1 MVAEPDRLNSSF
13 FLESTTQSEIVE
25 IVNSLCLNTA
35 AGHDKIPM
43 WSVKESI
50 NYIFELLTYVLNLSI
65 NSVIVHAQ
73 MKLARVVPLYKS
85 GDKRLLSNY
94 RPVSVLPVFSKF
106 LEKAVYNRLIRFFD
120 KYEILYNNQ
129 YGFGKKSSTSLA
141 LLYLHDKIT
150 SATDERKHTV
160 GIFLDLSKAFDTVNH
175 RILLD
180 KLEHFGIRG
189 LALEWIKCCLYNRHH
204 YVEFNGI
211 SCSFHEISCGL
222 PQGSALGPL
231 F

>member
-1 MVAEPDRLNSSF
+1 MVAQPGRLHNSF

-25 IVNSLCLNTA
+25 IVKSLRLNTA

-50 NYIFELLTYVLNLSI
+50 NYISEPLTYVLNLSI
-65 NSVIVHAQ
+65 NSGIVPAQ

-106 LEKAVYNRLIRFFD
+106 LDKAVYNRLIRFFD
-120 KYEILYNNQ
+120 KYEILCNNQ
-129 YGFGKKSSTSLA
+129 YGFRKKRSTSLA
-141 LLYLHDKIT
+141 LLHLHDKIT
-150 SATDERKHTV
+150 SAIDERKHTV
-160 GIFLDLSKAFDTVNH
+160 GIFLDLSKAFDAVNH

-180 KLEHFGIRG
+180 KLKHFGIRG
-189 LALEWIKCCLYNRHH
+189 LALEWIKCYLYNRYQ

-211 SCSFHEISCGL
+211 SSSFHEISCGL
-222 PQGSALGPL
+222 PSVPYSSS
-231 F
+231 